1 MRNLPAHEHFWPR
14 MLQATLPLLIWGM
27 HFFCCY
33 IVTAEQA
40 RLSRTGLLATLLGT
54 SLLALSWLSWL
65 VWRTVRRVHASRKI
79 TVLAWASAAMA
90 VLAWIAVALS
100 CLPLVLLASQG
111 A

>member
-1 MRNLPAHEHFWPR
+1 MPTFPAHEHFWPR
-14 MLQATLPLLIWGM
+14 MLQATLPLLIWAM

-40 RLSRTGLLATLLGT
+40 RLSKTGFLATLMGA

-65 VWRTVRRVHASRKI
+65 VWRTVHRVHASRKI
-79 TVLAWASAAMA
+79 TLLGWASASMA

-100 CLPLVLLASQG
+100 CLPLVLLASQR